1 MFKDK
6 PEIMTAEEAAKA
18 LRISTRT
25 LTRWHKNGYGPPRL
39 FVKPGAR
46 ILYARDVID
55 NWVRENSVLRCQPS

>member
-1 MFKDK
+1 MSLDQTK
-6 PEIMTAEEAAKA
+6 IMTAQEAAEL
-18 LRISTRT
+18 LRVSTRT